1 MKRNA
6 VDIAQN
12 LFNKL
17 WKEYLRR
24 VPYARIYADLLQHKG
39 GKLVI
44 DHIAFRTLKTHTGEQ
59 PDGISDI
66 RHIIKCFGYQ
76 PAGKYTFTKK
86 KIDAIHFEHP
96 DKQLPKVFVSQLRVE
111 QLPEW
116 AQQQINEAV
125 KDTPYL
131 LSNNGIE
138 LLNRL
143 CVDFKLPAEAADF
156 LEADLANYFKR
167 PWNPPQKETVLQVN
181 DISQYAAWVLLHG
194 NSINHFAALINELNV
209 KDLPDLVT
217 ISKVLDSKGVPM
229 KEVIEGDNESILQQ
243 TATQAVK
250 ENAEVYGEDGIEEI
264 NWTYAYFEL
273 TRRGYTE
280 IDGHQVLFNGFL
292 ENQARHLFNMTQTR
306 DN

>member
-6 VDIAQN
+6 EDIARNFFQ
-12 LFNKL
+12 KL
-17 WKEYLRR
+17 WKNYLKR
-24 VPYARIYADLLQHKG
+24 VPYAQIYVELLQHKG
-39 GKLVI
+39 GKLAI

-76 PAGKYTFTKK
+76 PAGKYIFPKK

-96 DKQLPKVFVSQLRVE
+96 DKELPKIFVSQLRVE
-111 QLPEW
+111 QLPQW
-116 AQQQINEAV
+116 AQQRINEAV
-125 KDTPYL
+125 SDTPYL
-131 LSNNGIE
+131 LSDNGIE

-143 CVDFKLPAEAADF
+143 CVDNKLTVEGADF
-156 LEADLANYFKR
+156 LETDLVNYFKR
-167 PWNPPQKETVLQVN
+167 PWDPPKKETVLQVN

-194 NSINHFAALINELNV
+194 NSVNHFAALINEQNV
-209 KDLPDLVT
+209 KNWPDLAT
-217 ISKVLDSKGVPM
+217 TSKVLDSKGVPM
-229 KEVIEGDNESILQQ
+229 KESIEGDTTSVLQQ
-243 TATQAVK
+243 TATHAVK
-250 ENAEVYGEDGIEEI
+250 ENVEVDGEDGLEEI

-280 IDGHQVLFNGFL
+280 KDGQPVLFNGFL

>member
-6 VDIAQN
+6 ADIARNFVRQ
-12 LFNKL
+12 L
-17 WKEYLRR
+17 WENYLKR
-24 VPYARIYADLLQHKG
+24 VPYARIYADLVEHKG
-39 GKLVI
+39 GQVVI

-59 PDGISDI
+59 PEGISDI

-76 PAGKYTFTKK
+76 AAGNYNFTKK

-96 DKQLPKVFVSQLRVE
+96 DNKLPKIFVSQLRVE

-116 AQQQINEAV
+116 AQQQIHEAV

-131 LSNNGIE
+131 LSDNGIE

-143 CVDFKLPAEAADF
+143 CVEKKLTIEAADY
-156 LEADLANYFKR
+156 LEDDLSNYFKR
-167 PWNPPQKETVLQVN
+167 PWNPPKKETVLQVN

-194 NSINHFAALINELNV
+194 NSVNHFAALLNEQNV
-209 KDLPDLVT
+209 KEWPDLIT
-217 ISKVLDSKGVPM
+217 TSKVLDSKGVPM
-229 KEVIEGDNESILQQ
+229 KETVEGDKDSILQQ

-250 ENAEVYGEDGIEEI
+250 ENVEVNGEDGIGEI

-273 TRRGYTE
+273 TRRGFTQ
-280 IDGHQVLFNGFL
+280 IDGQQVLFNGFL
-292 ENQARHLFNMTQTR
+292 ENQARHLFGMTQTR